1 MEVDK
6 LRKVRTRLHI
16 LMGEKKIR
24 SINQLSKET
33 GITRPTLTRI
43 YNETSNQ
50 LDFATLEKL
59 CDFFE
64 CNLDELLYLD
74 EEGD

>member
-1 MEVDK
+1 MK
-6 LRKVRTRLHI
+6 KVRTRLHI
-16 LMGEKKIR
+16 LMGEYKIK

-50 LDFATLEKL
+50 LDFTTIEKL
-59 CDFFE
+59 CDFFH
-64 CNLDELLYLD
+64 CDLSDLLYLD
-74 EEGD
+74 HQRD